1 MSIAAKPPTI
11 DEYLA
16 GLSAENRKALQK
28 VRRAV
33 HSAAPSA
40 VESISYGMPAFLL
53 NGTLPASERLRTTVS
68 FSLDERRHGGH
79 TQLS

>member
-53 NGTLPASERLRTTVS
+53 NGTLPASERLRTTVRFHS
-68 FSLDERRHGGH
+68 MSGDTVAILN
-79 TQLS
+79 